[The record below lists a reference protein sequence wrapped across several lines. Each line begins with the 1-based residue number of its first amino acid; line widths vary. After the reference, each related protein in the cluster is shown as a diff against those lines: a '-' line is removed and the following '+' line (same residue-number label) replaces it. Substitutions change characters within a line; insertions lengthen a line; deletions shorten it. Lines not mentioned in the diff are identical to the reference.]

1 MFHRSL
7 LSTNSHDEYR
17 SSVVELRRCRGSC
30 FWREE
35 RLARKWIGMRVQ
47 VESYAERIADEGTLT
62 GSTAQLFN
70 NNAATDALLAN
81 DDSDLARLFPRAFSG

>member
-1 MFHRSL
+1 
-7 LSTNSHDEYR
+7 
-17 SSVVELRRCRGSC
+17 
-30 FWREE
+30 
-35 RLARKWIGMRVQ
+35 MRVQ